1 MIENHYL
8 GSILDKN
15 QFDTFYHEHPRT
27 YSLKS
32 FVSIAK
38 RLKKHLSFIS
48 FPNRYGGNI
57 RVFISNKEPS
67 KKNLDLIKD
76 TSKKER
82 KFKNN
87 FNDLSIFI
95 NKWKLKKRSEILNLV
110 KENQGPIVAKAFPGR
125 AAILINILDLNSNH
139 IECIFEK
146 PGSKKLGH
154 FIPGSDIPIVSD
166 EILFNNINKYK
177 YILNLAWHIPI
188 EIENYLISKGFN
200 GLLVDII

>member
-1 MIENHYL
+1 MWEWYRFPE
-8 GSILDKN
+8 DKCAG
-15 QFDTFYHEHPRT
+15 
-27 YSLKS
+27 K
-32 FVSIAK
+32 
-38 RLKKHLSFIS
+38 
-48 FPNRYGGNI
+48 
-57 RVFISNKEPS
+57 
-67 KKNLDLIKD
+67 IK
-76 TSKKER
+76 
-82 KFKNN
+82 
-87 FNDLSIFI
+87 
-95 NKWKLKKRSEILNLV
+95 
-110 KENQGPIVAKAFPGR
+110 AKAFPGR